1 MAQIRDNRRVALATA
16 AAAGGLLMLSGS
28 AFVQAPALD
37 GAQVAPALRGAAA
50 AEAPLVAAAAS
61 SASSVSV
68 LAAGTGVLGVAALAA
83 GGRRRQRIARAASE
97 TFQQLAVRYP
107 SKLEEIASMNPMEK
121 VTTSSAPSGRSLGTS
136 ETFQQLAVRY
146 PSKLE
151 EIASMNP
158 VEKVTDIICTIGPKS
173 WDPEV
178 LVKMIDAGM
187 NIIRC
192 NMSHGDHEEQSMK
205 LANLE
210 KVYVM
215 RPDLRGKVRVL
226 MDTRG
231 PEIRTGTFE
240 VYNSKKELKAGQELK
255 LVTDYNIKGDENQV
269 AITYK
274 QLPKDV
280 KPGQRILVQDG
291 TVVLEVLSA
300 GEDYVITKVMNDC
313 KLGEKKNVNVPGV
326 KVDLP
331 VVDEREVKDI
341 VEWAVPNNADYI
353 ALSFVQSPQDIKDC
367 RKHCGGKP
375 IKIIAKIE
383 NVEGLKNFDAILA
396 EADGIM
402 VARGDLGMEI
412 PMEKIWMAQKMMI
425 QKTRAAGKYAV
436 TATEM
441 MASMED
447 KPFPTR
453 AEACDVANAVLD
465 GTNAVMLS
473 SESAMGKFP
482 VETVTMM
489 RRIAEEAEFA
499 LTPVLVGA

>member
-1 MAQIRDNRRVALATA
+1 MAQIRDSRRVALATA

-83 GGRRRQRIARAASE
+83 GGRRRQRIARAA
-97 TFQQLAVRYP
+97 
-107 SKLEEIASMNPMEK
+107 
-121 VTTSSAPSGRSLGTS
+121 S

-255 LVTDYNIKGDENQV
+255 LVTDYSIKGDENQV

-291 TVVLEVLSA
+291 TVVLEVVSA

-499 LTPVLVGA
+499 LAPELVGA

>member
-1 MAQIRDNRRVALATA
+1 MAQIRDSRRVALATA

-83 GGRRRQRIARAASE
+83 GGRRRQRIARAA
-97 TFQQLAVRYP
+97 
-107 SKLEEIASMNPMEK
+107 
-121 VTTSSAPSGRSLGTS
+121 S

-255 LVTDYNIKGDENQV
+255 LVTDYSIKGDENQV

-291 TVVLEVLSA
+291 TVVLEVVSA